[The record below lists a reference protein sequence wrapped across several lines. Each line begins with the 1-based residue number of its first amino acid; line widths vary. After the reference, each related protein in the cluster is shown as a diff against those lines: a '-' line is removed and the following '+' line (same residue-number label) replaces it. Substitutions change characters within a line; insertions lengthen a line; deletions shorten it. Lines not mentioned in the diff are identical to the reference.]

1 MSKLFRNSL
10 WVLLSLGIVSI
21 MVNLISYLLIAP
33 ALVVPSVLIGGAY
46 VAPRRTLRP
55 RYQDARRRVRLG
67 APCHF

>member
-21 MVNLISYLLIAP
+21 MVNLISHLLIAP

-46 VAPRRTLRP
+46 VALVLFCF
-55 RYQDARRRVRLG
+55 A
-67 APCHF
+67 